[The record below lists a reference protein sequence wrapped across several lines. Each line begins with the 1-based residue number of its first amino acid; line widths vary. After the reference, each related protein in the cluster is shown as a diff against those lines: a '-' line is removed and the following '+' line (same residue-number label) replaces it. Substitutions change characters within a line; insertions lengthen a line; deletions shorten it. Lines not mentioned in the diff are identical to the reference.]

1 MTTEIKKQETK
12 RLFSPFSTFA
22 FLVFFSVIISN
33 FYFFYFKKDY
43 DFIVE
48 TSCNSEFEEC
58 FERDCT
64 NPDDCPPNELSL
76 FKRYS
81 LQASDFIYCENEDCT
96 FACESGKIECEK
108 IECEP
113 NEEYGES
120 CTYLSGEIEEEFL
133 EAEVEDSDLIE
144 NITEEEQ

>member
-1 MTTEIKKQETK
+1 MNNKKSESK
-12 RLFSPFSTFA
+12 KLFSPFSVFA
-22 FLVFFSVIISN
+22 LFVFLLTIVSN

-48 TSCNSEFEEC
+48 THCDSDLEQC

-64 NPDDCPPNELSL
+64 NPDDCPANGLST

-81 LQASDFIYCENEDCT
+81 LKANDFQFCENEDCT
-96 FACESGKIECEK
+96 EVCENEKIVCEQ

-113 NEEYGES
+113 DPEFGES
-120 CTYLSGEIEEEFL
+120 CTSSVSGSEGIPEEVVEEGIQEEE
-133 EAEVEDSDLIE
+133 
-144 NITEEEQ
+144 